1 MEITTLVISVLSSS
15 VLASVLSLAL
25 NSLVFEP
32 KRDKRKYVFDEK
44 KRVYDSIIVFAQI
57 VLYPAE
63 SKYSLGVSRYDI
75 QKLTNEEMT
84 KNAINDLRMAIPKL
98 MLIAKN
104 RDVVEATKVF
114 IDKKDEGAFS
124 NLVGLLRKDLYR

>member
-1 MEITTLVISVLSSS
+1 MEITTLIFSALSSS
-15 VLASVLSLAL
+15 VLASVLSLTL

-32 KRDKRKYVFDEK
+32 KRDEIKYIFDEK

-63 SKYSLGVSRYDI
+63 AKYSLGVSRYDI

-84 KNAINDLRMAIPKL
+84 KNAMNDLRMAIPKL
-98 MLIAKN
+98 MLINKN
-104 RDVVEATKVF
+104 RDVVEATNVSS
-114 IDKKDEGAFS
+114 IKKTK
-124 NLVGLLRKDLYR
+124 GLFRTSSTS